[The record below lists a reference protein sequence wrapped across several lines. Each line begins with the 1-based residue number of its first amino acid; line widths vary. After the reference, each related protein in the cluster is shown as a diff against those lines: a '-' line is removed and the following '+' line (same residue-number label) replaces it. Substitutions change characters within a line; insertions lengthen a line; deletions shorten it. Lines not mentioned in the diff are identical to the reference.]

1 MSTKNNML
9 TDISAELDKEF
20 GAPGTPEREKFDEEA
35 YAFYT
40 GQILLDARR
49 EAKVTQ
55 SELAKRINAT
65 KSYISRIES
74 GAINPSVGTFYRII
88 NALGLKIEIVNQSW
102 VYSRKN
108 RRIKISFGFSY
119 FTFLSLRLTND
130 LSSGFL
136 H

>member
-49 EAKVTQ
+49 E
-55 SELAKRINAT
+55 LAKRINAT

-88 NALGLKIEIVNQSW
+88 NALGLKIEIV
-102 VYSRKN
+102 KP
-108 RRIKISFGFSY
+108 IMGI
-119 FTFLSLRLTND
+119 
-130 LSSGFL
+130 
-136 H
+136 